1 MSERYPNSRVCGQYE
16 RKSIRQERKPIV
28 NLVESLRRFDGK
40 RTSDLEQL
48 SASMSRSAGSVA
60 RLLAV
65 AEHDETTVQVGATWI
80 LKRWLEEGV
89 AHVER
94 SAVNLVQ
101 LLAHA
106 THWQVRL
113 HLLQMLASLCVPVE
127 SLSVLAKELPGL
139 LMDDNKF
146 VRAWALS
153 TLANV
158 ADQNDALRQKVIS
171 MMKNAGNDDAASVR
185 ARVRQI
191 QKRYSWATP
200 AGLTKR

>member
-1 MSERYPNSRVCGQYE
+1 
-16 RKSIRQERKPIV
+16 
-28 NLVESLRRFDGK
+28 
-40 RTSDLEQL
+40 
-48 SASMSRSAGSVA
+48 
-60 RLLAV
+60 
-65 AEHDETTVQVGATWI
+65 
-80 LKRWLEEGV
+80 
-89 AHVER
+89 
-94 SAVNLVQ
+94 
-101 LLAHA
+101 
-106 THWQVRL
+106 
-113 HLLQMLASLCVPVE
+113 MLASLRVPVE

-139 LMDDNKF
+139 LMDENKF

-200 AGLTKR
+200 AGRTKQ

>member
-1 MSERYPNSRVCGQYE
+1 M
-16 RKSIRQERKPIV
+16 
-28 NLVESLRRFDGK
+28 NLVESLRQFDGK
-40 RTSDLEQL
+40 RTVDLERL
-48 SASMSRSAGSVA
+48 SDSLPRSDDTVA
-60 RLLAV
+60 RLLAL
-65 AEHDETTVQVGATWI
+65 AEHDEMTVQVGATWI
-80 LKRWLEEGV
+80 LKRWLEEGGP
-89 AHVER
+89 HVER
-94 SAVNLVQ
+94 SAVHLVQ
-101 LLAHA
+101 LLTHA
-106 THWQVRL
+106 THWQARL

-127 SLSVLAKELPGL
+127 SLSVLAKELSGL

-158 ADQNDALRQKVIS
+158 ANQNDALRQKVIS

-191 QKRYSWATP
+191 QKRYSWATQ